1 MSDNYVNNNSTNPE
15 QNGEE
20 EIDDEVIKQFKLII
34 CIVFII
40 LLCSLGYFVYN
51 LIRCYLPKWSKK
63 KLQEESFQPAHIID
77 EPKKNERVMI
87 EL

>member
-1 MSDNYVNNNSTNPE
+1 MSDNYINNNSTNPE

-40 LLCSLGYFVYN
+40 LLCSLGYFV
-51 LIRCYLPKWSKK
+51 
-63 KLQEESFQPAHIID
+63 
-77 EPKKNERVMI
+77 
-87 EL
+87 